1 MVFLAAGFGLF
12 LHIFFWGLGLA
23 WLITPRPWRRWWPV
37 FVGLAGVGLQ
47 SAVVW
52 VGVQLDLEG
61 AGSYGRWSLILPAG
75 LLALAWWREG
85 SAGWRAFVRLS
96 GLWVVMAVVLS
107 ALVFPLASA
116 SKRLTTVSIG
126 SCDAADYAA
135 GARVLQEFASSDR
148 IGFIGLTEVVRV
160 QSVDNFFEYWTRLNH
175 FTPSALIALNGAVA
189 GLQPYQLVT
198 VAGAVFLVLG
208 IPFAFWLARS
218 ALRLGPAGA
227 LVVALIYGLS
237 PLLWYAF
244 AHGSLSQLLAAPGIA
259 LITWVGVILWR
270 SGARWRQSAGLAG
283 LLALAYWS
291 ILGGY
296 NFIVVVCLVP
306 AMAFA
311 AGQAVWTGAY
321 AKLFR
326 WGCGMFLPLL
336 AVSLTFSERVVG
348 LVDRFK
354 LFQQYDF
361 GWKIPALSPEGWYGL
376 VGTVT
381 LNGYGDTLRWVLS
394 GLLVLGLFVALF
406 LAAKRRQA
414 TAYLAA
420 CLTIPI
426 LIGYFILL
434 LKGRAHG
441 TNASYDAYKLFAVFY
456 PGMLAAFAL
465 GLTHLRS
472 RRRAVRIGVA
482 VAAALVVSGNALAA
496 YRFAG
501 RLENP
506 PMIVD
511 RSLARLQS
519 IESIEQIQSL
529 NLLVG
534 DFWARLWANSFLLWR
549 PHYFPTHTYEGRLN
563 TALKGDWDLLGGLI
577 TIVLPDRPERLALE
591 RPYSVVDTRSP
602 FFVRARIG
610 EGWYDE
616 EHLPRANTRWRWTK
630 GDAGLVIENPQPRP
644 LNIAF
649 RVQARSMQP
658 RTLEIWVQGKRQRT
672 VQIGTELS
680 WVRVPTIVLPPG
692 IITVELRSP
701 TPPLPAGPN
710 DSRLLGFAAFGIEVE
725 VRADPDP
732 VEPGV
737 P

>member
-1 MVFLAAGFGLF
+1 MVFFAAGFGLL

-37 FVGLAGVGLQ
+37 FAGLAGAGLQ

-52 VGVQLDLEG
+52 LGVQLDLTGTE
-61 AGSYGRWSLILPAG
+61 SYARWSLLLPAG

-85 SAGWRAFVRLS
+85 SAPGRAFARLA

-107 ALVFPLASA
+107 ALLFPLASA

-148 IGFIGLTEVVRV
+148 TGFIGLTEVVRV
-160 QSVDNFFEYWTRLNH
+160 QSVDNFFDYWTRLNH

-189 GLQPYQLVT
+189 GLQPYQLVS

-208 IPFAFWLARS
+208 IPFAFWMARS
-218 ALRLGPAGA
+218 GLLLSPSGA

-237 PLLWYAF
+237 PLLWYAV
-244 AHGSLSQLLAAPGIA
+244 AHGSLSQLLAAPGIT
-259 LITWVGVILWR
+259 LITWIGVILWR
-270 SGARWRQSAGLAG
+270 GGARWRQCAGLAG
-283 LLALAYWS
+283 LLAVAYWL

-296 NFIVVVCLVP
+296 NFIIVVCLVP
-306 AMAFA
+306 AVAFA
-311 AGQAVWTGAY
+311 AGQALWTGAY
-321 AKLFR
+321 ARLFR
-326 WGCGMFLPLL
+326 WTGGMLLPLL

-361 GWKIPALSPEGWYGL
+361 GWRIPALTPEGWYGL
-376 VGTVT
+376 VGTLT
-381 LNGYGDTLRWVLS
+381 LDGYGDSLRWVLG
-394 GLLVLGLFVALF
+394 GLLVLGLLVALF
-406 LAAKRRQA
+406 VAAKRRQA
-414 TAYLAA
+414 SVFLVA
-420 CLTIPI
+420 CLTLPI
-426 LIGYFILL
+426 LIGYAVLL
-434 LKGRAHG
+434 YKGRAHG

-456 PGMLAAFAL
+456 PGMLAAFAY
-465 GLTHLRS
+465 GLIHLRS
-472 RRRAVRIGVA
+472 RRSAVRIGVA
-482 VAAALVVSGNALAA
+482 IAAGLVVSGNALAA
-496 YRFAG
+496 YRFAD
-501 RLENP
+501 RVEDAPL
-506 PMIVD
+506 IVD

-519 IESIEQIQSL
+519 IESIEQIRSL

-534 DFWARLWANSFLLWR
+534 DFWSRLWANSFLLWR

-563 TALKGDWDLLGGLI
+563 TPLKGEWDLLGGLI
-577 TIVLPDRPERLALE
+577 VVTLPDRPKRLSLE
-591 RPYSVVDTRSP
+591 RPYSVVDTRSRY
-602 FFVRARIG
+602 FVRARIG
-610 EGWYDE
+610 EGWYDLE
-616 EHLPRANTRWRWTK
+616 SHPRANTRWRWTK
-630 GDAGLVIENPQPRP
+630 GDAGLVMENPQTRP
-644 LNIAF
+644 LNLGL
-649 RVQARSMQP
+649 RLQARSVQP
-658 RTLEIWVQGKRQRT
+658 RTLEIWIQGKHRET

-680 WVRVPTIVLPPG
+680 WVSVPSMILLPG
-692 IITVELRSP
+692 STTVEFRSP

-732 VEPGV
+732 VKPV
-737 P
+737 AP